1 MFNHS
6 SLATQVKPSKSVLKK
21 RRDPYTIPQSTVGG
35 VNSAKELAKSLYEE
49 KAYTCRNIEP
59 LELPAFR
66 FFWFILIM
74 EKKVGEGEISQ
85 LGSILIPKPA

>member
-1 MFNHS
+1 M
-6 SLATQVKPSKSVLKK
+6 
-21 RRDPYTIPQSTVGG
+21 GG

-49 KAYTCRNIEP
+49 KAYTCKNIEP
-59 LELPAFR
+59 LQLPAFR

-85 LGSILIPKPA
+85 LGSSLIPKPA